1 MVWWDSLVGWP
12 RGTDLNLLLVLAGK
26 PHADAA
32 VWIDGYGEINR
43 PTADLAVFDVVL
55 LYVGRI
61 DQDIDFLAA
70 VRTLDGTRLKLTHSK
85 RDQVFVVAA
94 PRLCKRVINERRKTL
109 LNRSWQAEDTC
120 SINVE
125 LTRRMV
131 TWPSA
136 RMEA

>member
-1 MVWWDSLVGWP
+1 MA
-12 RGTDLNLLLVLAGK
+12 LNRLLVLAGN

-32 VWIDGYGEINR
+32 VRIDGYGEVDG
-43 PTADLAVFDVVL
+43 PTADLAVFNVVL
-55 LYVGRI
+55 LCVSRI
-61 DQDIDFLAA
+61 DQDIDLLAA
-70 VRTLDGTRLKLTHSK
+70 VRTFDGTRLKLTHGG
-85 RDQVFVVAA
+85 RAQVFVVAA

-109 LNRSWQAEDTC
+109 LNRSWQADDTC
-120 SINVE
+120 SISVE

>member
-12 RGTDLNLLLVLAGK
+12 RGIDLNLLLVLAGN

-32 VWIDGYGEINR
+32 VWIDGYGEVNG
-43 PTADLAVFDVVL
+43 PTTDLAVFNVVL
-55 LYVGRI
+55 LCVGRI

-70 VRTLDGTRLKLTHSK
+70 VRTLDGTRLKLTHGK
-85 RDQVFVVAA
+85 RDQVFVLAA

-120 SINVE
+120 SISVE

>member
-1 MVWWDSLVGWP
+1 MA
-12 RGTDLNLLLVLAGK
+12 LNLLLVLAGY
-26 PHADAA
+26 PHTDAA
-32 VWIDGYGEINR
+32 VWIDDYGKVDG
-43 PTADLAVFDVVL
+43 PTTDLAVFNIML

-61 DQDIDFLAA
+61 NQDIDFLAA
-70 VRTLDGTRLKLTHSK
+70 VRTLDGTRLKLMHCGP
-85 RDQVFVVAA
+85 DQVFVLAAA

-120 SINVE
+120 SISVE